1 MSEHDLNQTPDFAV
15 KPKREYPT
23 VAQAGLIMLGL
34 TVWFFVVQYLLVFVI
49 QTNADIMDGFQN
61 NATVYYF
68 INAVYQAALLGLPI
82 LLIFSKFK
90 GSTEKLARF
99 NGISSKEIVIVVVL
113 GLLMYVANALLSSAS
128 VELASIFTNV
138 EIPEVPPVYETTDI
152 ITMMLLYV
160 VIAPVFEEIIFRGII
175 MRGLEGVS
183 KWFAIIVTAAL
194 FSLFHLSYYTVIPKF
209 LGGVLLGYVV
219 FATDSL
225 YSGIVIHLLNN
236 AISGILTIIYDNSS
250 VMDDAEAI
258 LGEVTLSD
266 QIVSIVLTTGMSI
279 GIIVVIIAVLAIMRN
294 SSRTPDGEGGYIHKG
309 KIREKYDCEKPVAI
323 YKYIPII
330 ISVAVFLAFTVIDII
345 SCWK

>member
-1 MSEHDLNQTPDFAV
+1 MSEHDFNQTPDFAV
-15 KPKREYPT
+15 KSKREYPT

-34 TVWFFVVQYLLVFVI
+34 TAWFFVVQYLLVIGI
-49 QTNADIMDGFQN
+49 QINQDIIDGFKN

-68 INAVYQAALLGLPI
+68 ITAVYQAVFLGLPI

-99 NGISSKEIVIVVVL
+99 NGLSMKEMTPVMYL
-113 GLLMYVANALLSSAS
+113 GLLMYVVNVLLTSAG

-138 EIPEVPPVYETTDI
+138 EIPDSPPVYETTDI
-152 ITMMLLYV
+152 ITMMIVTV

-183 KWFAIIVTAAL
+183 KWFAIIVSAAL
-194 FSLFHLSYYTVIPKF
+194 FSLLHLSYYTVIPKF
-209 LGGVLLGYVV
+209 LGGVLFGYVV

-225 YSGIVIHLLNN
+225 YSGIVMHLINN
-236 AISGILTIIYDNSS
+236 AISGILTIIYDNRSIIEDTEEI
-250 VMDDAEAI
+250 V
-258 LGEVTLSD
+258 GEVTLSD
-266 QIVSIVLTTGMSI
+266 QILSIWVCVGISI
-279 GIIVVIIAVLAIMRN
+279 GVIMVIIAILAIMRN
-294 SSRTPDGEGGYIHKG
+294 NSRTPDGEGGYIHKG
-309 KIREKYDCEKPVAI
+309 KIREKYDCEKPIAF

-330 ISVAVFLAFTVIDII
+330 ISIAVFLAFTVIDII